1 MVLDSRMLL
10 KLTVDLLNRQLA
22 RSWTEMA
29 KPWAG
34 RAEAKN
40 AFLQKTEQEN
50 KQSLLETWLGIG
62 SKVIAF
68 CTVRGT

>member
-1 MVLDSRMLL
+1 MLL
-10 KLTVDLLNRQLA
+10 KLTVALLDRQLA
-22 RSWTEMA
+22 RPWTNTA

-50 KQSLLETWLGIG
+50 KQSFLETWLGIG

-68 CTVRGT
+68 SAFRGT